1 MHVLRIA
8 VLIFALAGLTA
19 PATARVDIDELQPTA
34 AALSPEAMALA
45 NELDL
50 ATDAGDP
57 IEAYVVDG
65 VRALYEARR
74 FEPLWITG
82 QKTSRQMTGLRTLMD
97 RAESYGLD
105 ASVYQTPDFAAA
117 FADDPQR
124 IAAVDVEFSRAVA
137 RFVTHAAAGRIE
149 PTVISPLITLTP
161 ERPNISDALTRL
173 SQSSAVAV
181 DLGRFEP
188 PHAQYKALRAA
199 LSKLRATPS
208 GPEQVVVPEGEL
220 LKPGKADER
229 VPLLRARLGVT
240 LAEGADPEIYDEA
253 LVEAVQLAQ
262 AEHELKPDGVVGP
275 RTLVALNGRSR
286 EDDIA
291 SLVANLERWR
301 WMPRDLGSFHV
312 IVNVPEF
319 VVRVVDQ
326 DTVVHQT
333 RVIVGKPTNPTPT
346 FSHAMS
352 HLIVNPYWNVPASII
367 RNEMMPEIRS
377 NPGFFSAG
385 GYEVFGL
392 INGRYRQIN
401 PDWVNW
407 SMVNPRQIQVR
418 QIPGDANALGRIKF
432 MFPNQH
438 DVYLHDTPSKKLFER
453 DYRALSHG
461 CVRVQNPLD
470 FADAILPVAAPDW
483 NSSRLKDLYG
493 GAERLVKFD
502 TPVPVHLSYFTAR
515 VEPGGTLRH
524 FEDVYGY
531 DARMAE
537 FLGS

>member
-1 MHVLRIA
+1 MLVLRIA
-8 VLIFALAGLTA
+8 VLTFALAGVTA
-19 PATARVDIDELQPTA
+19 PATARVDIDELQPALT
-34 AALSPEAMALA
+34 ALSPEALALA
-45 NELDL
+45 SELDL

-57 IEAYVVDG
+57 IEAYVIDG

-82 QKTSRQMTGLRTLMD
+82 QKTSRQMTGLRMLMD

-117 FADDPQR
+117 YADDPQR
-124 IAAVDVEFSRAVA
+124 IAAVDIEFSRAVA
-137 RFVTHAAAGRIE
+137 RFVTHAAAGRIQ
-149 PTVISPLITLTP
+149 PTDISPLITLTP

-173 SQSSAVAV
+173 SQSPAVAV

-220 LKPGKADER
+220 LKPGKTDER
-229 VPLLRARLGVT
+229 VPLLRARLGVA

-301 WMPRDLGSFHV
+301 WMPRDLGGFHV

-333 RVIVGKPTNPTPT
+333 RVVVGKPTNPTPT
-346 FSHAMS
+346 FSHVMS

-367 RNEMMPEIRS
+367 RNEMMPEVRS
-377 NPGFFSAG
+377 NPGFFSRG

-401 PDWVNW
+401 PYWVNW

-418 QIPGDANALGRIKF
+418 QVPGDFNALGRIKF

-493 GAERLVKFD
+493 GAERSVKLD
-502 TPVPVHLSYFTAR
+502 TPIPVHLSYFTAR
-515 VEPGGTLRH
+515 VEQGGTLRH

-531 DARMAE
+531 DERMAE